1 MLNMMFRL
9 TLTVFLITSVA
20 FSVVL
25 AETEAEADHH
35 AHEGHEGHEGQ
46 HQHEHPEH
54 QHEHP
59 VRNEAGLWLASVVSI
74 FAISLC
80 GIFGVLVIPIMQKV
94 RILNLF
100 PFNTYNYVL
109 FKGLL
114 KILELIVI
122 NKTSSSD

>member
-1 MLNMMFRL
+1 MLNMIKFRL
-9 TLTVFLITSVA
+9 ALTVFLITSVA

-25 AETEAEADHH
+25 AEAETEADHH
-35 AHEGHEGHEGQ
+35 AHEGQ
-46 HQHEHPEH
+46 HDDHPEH

-94 RILNLF
+94 RIYIIWFTYILF
-100 PFNTYNYVL
+100 SFTQYL
-109 FKGLL
+109 QDF
-114 KILELIVI
+114 
-122 NKTSSSD
+122 

>member
-25 AETEAEADHH
+25 AEAEAEADHH
-35 AHEGHEGHEGQ
+35 AHEGQHDDQ
-46 HQHEHPEH
+46 HQHEHH
-54 QHEHP
+54 

-74 FAISLC
+74 IVISLC

-94 RILNLF
+94 CVFYLVFIYQRI
-100 PFNTYNYVL
+100 
-109 FKGLL
+109 
-114 KILELIVI
+114 ILELFRNSWIHQSI
-122 NKTSSSD
+122 CKFLAKLIISSVLYSL

>member
-1 MLNMMFRL
+1 MFRL

-25 AETEAEADHH
+25 AEAETEAEADHH
-35 AHEGHEGHEGQ
+35 DHEGPHDDQ
-46 HQHEHPEH
+46 H

-74 FAISLC
+74 FVISLC

-94 RILNLF
+94 CIFYLVFIYRRI
-100 PFNTYNYVL
+100 
-109 FKGLL
+109 
-114 KILELIVI
+114 I
-122 NKTSSSD
+122 

>member
-1 MLNMMFRL
+1 MFNMMFRL

-35 AHEGHEGHEGQ
+35 GHEGHEGHEGHDVQ
-46 HQHEHPEH
+46 HQQEHPEH
-54 QHEHP
+54 QHEQP

-100 PFNTYNYVL
+100 PFDIYVL
-109 FKGLL
+109 FKSLL
-114 KILELIVI
+114 KIHELIRQFS
-122 NKTSSSD
+122 NF

>member
-25 AETEAEADHH
+25 AETEAETDHH
-35 AHEGHEGHEGQ
+35 AHEGHEGHEGPHDDH

-94 RILNLF
+94 RIFNLF
-100 PFNTYNYVL
+100 PSNAY
-109 FKGLL
+109 FK
-114 KILELIVI
+114 
-122 NKTSSSD
+122 NS

>member
-25 AETEAEADHH
+25 AETEAETDHH
-35 AHEGHEGHEGQ
+35 AHEGHEGQEDH

-94 RILNLF
+94 RILKLF
-100 PFNTYNYVL
+100 PFNTY
-109 FKGLL
+109 FK
-114 KILELIVI
+114 
-122 NKTSSSD
+122 NS

>member
-46 HQHEHPEH
+46 DDHH

-59 VRNEAGLWLASVVSI
+59 VRNEAGLWLASVLSI

-80 GIFGVLVIPIMQKV
+80 GILGVLVIPIMQKV

-100 PFNTYNYVL
+100 PFDIYVL
-109 FKGLL
+109 FKSLL
-114 KILELIVI
+114 KIHELIRQFS
-122 NKTSSSD
+122 NF

>member
-1 MLNMMFRL
+1 MMLNMMKFRL
-9 TLTVFLITSVA
+9 ALTVFLITSVA

-25 AETEAEADHH
+25 AEAEAEADHH
-35 AHEGHEGHEGQ
+35 DHDD
-46 HQHEHPEH
+46 HPEH

-94 RILNLF
+94 RIF
-100 PFNTYNYVL
+100 IP
-109 FKGLL
+109 
-114 KILELIVI
+114 
-122 NKTSSSD
+122 

>member
-1 MLNMMFRL
+1 MFNMMFRL

-25 AETEAEADHH
+25 AETEAETDHH
-35 AHEGHEGHEGQ
+35 AHEGHEGPHDDQ

-54 QHEHP
+54 QHDHP

-74 FAISLC
+74 FVISLC

-94 RILNLF
+94 CIF
-100 PFNTYNYVL
+100 IFFFSFTDA
-109 FKGLL
+109 FCK
-114 KILELIVI
+114 
-122 NKTSSSD
+122 SS